1 MNRTQFFEDSD
12 GGYASFPQPKHFTKT
27 WKKVTAFEESIG
39 KTLDSGFTR
48 EEYVALF
55 NSALARSSSTFF
67 NDKKAVMYY
76 IRYLVVH
83 GVLPAEQEEVLA
95 SISVE
100 DLRIKEGN
108 KNRIRYF
115 KNLTHL
121 RDAIDDTVKVADRVD
136 ETVFD
141 VPSAVLYL
149 AWFGLTEEQIL
160 TLPKTAVEED
170 GITLDGKKIEM
181 PYFVTE
187 LLMRLRDAEGFY
199 TKGKG
204 IIFRKFIYSDN
215 LIRTEDSYQMTVF
228 QMRASLSRMD
238 RIMDHVYSLRFDTVR
253 QSGIFYRAYMTE
265 CESTDFDL
273 KDIKFAS
280 KIFCEDLTGKNPK
293 DPGKIHRERIRDYG
307 LYKQLFS

>member
-121 RDAIDDTVKVADRVD
+121 RDAIDDTVKVAERVD
-136 ETVFD
+136 ETVFKVSD
-141 VPSAVLYL
+141 ILGEQRANVNVALTDYLSGKFAPYGITIGNVSLINIEVDAETSAAISAKITAQQNAETQAINNQTAIDKAKADAEVALTNAQAKADAALIEANAQAEANRLL
-149 AWFGLTEEQIL
+149 AQSVTQQLIEYEKIEKWDGKMPTVSGSNAIVSIGGVNTEE
-160 TLPKTAVEED
+160 
-170 GITLDGKKIEM
+170 
-181 PYFVTE
+181 
-187 LLMRLRDAEGFY
+187 
-199 TKGKG
+199 
-204 IIFRKFIYSDN
+204 
-215 LIRTEDSYQMTVF
+215 
-228 QMRASLSRMD
+228 
-238 RIMDHVYSLRFDTVR
+238 
-253 QSGIFYRAYMTE
+253 
-265 CESTDFDL
+265 
-273 KDIKFAS
+273 
-280 KIFCEDLTGKNPK
+280 
-293 DPGKIHRERIRDYG
+293 
-307 LYKQLFS
+307 